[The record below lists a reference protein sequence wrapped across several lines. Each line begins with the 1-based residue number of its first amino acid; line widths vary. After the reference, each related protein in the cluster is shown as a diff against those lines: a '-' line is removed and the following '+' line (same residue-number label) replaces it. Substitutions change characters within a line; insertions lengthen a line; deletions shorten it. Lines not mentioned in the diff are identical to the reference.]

1 MCAGLPLLFQH
12 PGPVGCSPAVLHLC
26 FEDPGALE
34 TEWRGGCYTVSGRE
48 KKKMGRKEGEEKVG
62 QDRLIG
68 GAGDS
73 KNAVS
78 GKSDASTRV
87 LDFWLT
93 CRRVKLSQ
101 YMFTVKY

>member
-12 PGPVGCSPAVLHLC
+12 PGPVGSCPAVLHLC

-34 TEWRGGCYTVSGRE
+34 TEWRGGCYTESGRE

-78 GKSDASTRV
+78 GKSDASIRV
-87 LDFWLT
+87 LGFRLT

-101 YMFTVKY
+101 YMCTVKY